1 MSHCCVPNTKII
13 TRDDFSYVC
22 EATGHIPAG
31 TEIVTSYHHYY
42 YHLYGTSY
50 RRLDLSNTW
59 SFDCVCYRCQVRTR

>member
-22 EATGHIPAG
+22 EATVHIPAG

-42 YHLYGTSY
+42 YHLYGTTY

-59 SFDCVCYRCQVRTR
+59 SFDCVCYRCQVRTQ